1 MLVKQ
6 CDFEHV
12 NEDGSVSKMTAWVDS
27 SWRLKLG
34 LGITFKNDPRRWKLT
49 RLGKDTMDVAEINN
63 TWGVG
68 GL

>member
-1 MLVKQ
+1 MLVRQ

-12 NEDGSVSKMTAWVDS
+12 NEDGSVVCQTAWVDA
-27 SWRLKLG
+27 SWRLKVG
-34 LGITFKNDPRRWKLT
+34 IGITFKNDPRRWKLT